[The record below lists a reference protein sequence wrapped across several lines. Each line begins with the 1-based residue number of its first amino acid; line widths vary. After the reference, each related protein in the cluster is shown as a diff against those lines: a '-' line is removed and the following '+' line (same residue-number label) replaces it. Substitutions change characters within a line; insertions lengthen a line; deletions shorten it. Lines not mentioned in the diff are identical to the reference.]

1 MTIPSTQQLAADLQ
15 FSMERERAAISREL
29 HDELGGALV
38 SIKINLDGLRRQA
51 ASNEVLGPER
61 FSQSLGAIAASIATM
76 RKLVERLRPSI
87 LNHLGLFAALRW
99 QLAESCTALGLQS
112 SAHIPQEEPDFSP
125 DLAILVVRILGEA
138 IELGLAPLHPKFVD
152 LTVRIVD
159 VNFHMDI
166 RHDAAGALTVAA
178 SGAVLAALDFRAQAL
193 GGQCSWDPEERGGGV
208 ISTHIPI
215 DRLLRR

>member
-1 MTIPSTQQLAADLQ
+1 MTIPSAQQLAADLQ

-51 ASNEVLGPER
+51 ASNEVLGPEH

-99 QLAESCTALGLQS
+99 QLAESCTALGLQN
-112 SAHIPQEEPDFSP
+112 SARIPQDEY
-125 DLAILVVRILGEA
+125 
-138 IELGLAPLHPKFVD
+138 
-152 LTVRIVD
+152 
-159 VNFHMDI
+159 
-166 RHDAAGALTVAA
+166 
-178 SGAVLAALDFRAQAL
+178 SGA
-193 GGQCSWDPEERGGGV
+193 
-208 ISTHIPI
+208 T
-215 DRLLRR
+215 